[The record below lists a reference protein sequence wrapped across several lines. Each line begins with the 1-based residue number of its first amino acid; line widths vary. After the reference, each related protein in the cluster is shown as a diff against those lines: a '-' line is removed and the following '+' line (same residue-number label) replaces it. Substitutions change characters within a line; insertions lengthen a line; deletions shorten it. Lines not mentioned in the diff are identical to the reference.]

1 MALWDRIDAESK
13 EPLKGLWKALPGG
26 LNGIADIVARRQ
38 AMSAFRDAAPKA
50 EFPQLAGERSHLP
63 RARWRSVTALV
74 SAESRLR
81 CPPPGLSIFMAAEW
95 SWVT

>member
-13 EPLKGLWKALPGG
+13 EPLLGLWKALPGG

-63 RARWRSVTALV
+63 RARWRSVTALI
-74 SAESRLR
+74 SARVCCDALPR
-81 CPPPGLSIFMAAEW
+81 AYLY
-95 SWVT
+95 SWRRNGHG